1 MSDAT
6 TLSRPAIVGIEALTK
21 AAGPVGPEPHTNGFH
36 HGPAPRPW
44 KVAAIIPCF
53 NRRAD
58 LQVLLRDVAR
68 QDLRPIDGRP
78 IQLWCVIVDNASA
91 EPLATMQ
98 VPEGVD
104 RKRHV

>member
-21 AAGPVGPEPHTNGFH
+21 AAEPAAPHTNGFH
-36 HGPAPRPW
+36 HAPAPGGTPRPW
-44 KVAAIIPCF
+44 KVAAVIPCF

-58 LQVLLRDVAR
+58 LQTLLRDVAR

-78 IQLWCVIVDNASA
+78 IQLWCVIVDNASTD
-91 EPLATMQ
+91 PLATM
-98 VPEGVD
+98 
-104 RKRHV
+104 